1 MKIETKMKMVLKP
14 VAGTEQQFA
23 LVFTKVLC
31 PNSYENKWMRVLDL
45 QATRRKYKDMLQGIP
60 AVPGVII
67 ISGRKKDNGV
77 TTLKIIRSNT
87 SLKDDVYAAQKGER
101 IVSFIELIKENNFSS
116 LEFQYAKSA

>member
-60 AVPGVII
+60 PDLSTLII
-67 ISGRKKDNGV
+67 
-77 TTLKIIRSNT
+77 
-87 SLKDDVYAAQKGER
+87 
-101 IVSFIELIKENNFSS
+101 
-116 LEFQYAKSA
+116 